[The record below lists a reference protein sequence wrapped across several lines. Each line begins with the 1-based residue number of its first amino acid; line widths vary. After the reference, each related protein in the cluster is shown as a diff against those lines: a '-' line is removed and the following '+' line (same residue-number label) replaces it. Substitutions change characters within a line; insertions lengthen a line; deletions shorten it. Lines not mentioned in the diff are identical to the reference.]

1 MEGQAGSPLNGLEGS
16 QALQQE
22 GPPSEAVVFLDTAY
36 TPGQQARP
44 DMSNG
49 KTVEAL
55 VDTGAA
61 ISSIDEELANVLNLP
76 YTGSIRIGGVSGAEV
91 RDLRLVQVYLPAF
104 EKVCYE
110 ALAAVKLT
118 EGGQRHEVLL
128 GREFLKGYRMIYDG
142 RSGVVVFEDQ
152 SSPW

>member
-1 MEGQAGSPLNGLEGS
+1 MEGQAGSPLNGQEGS

-22 GPPSEAVVFLDTAY
+22 GPPSEVVVFLDTAY

-76 YTGSIRIGGVSGAEV
+76 YTGSITISGVSGAEV
-91 RDLRLVQVYLPAF
+91 RDLRLVPDLPARF
-104 EKVCYE
+104 
-110 ALAAVKLT
+110 
-118 EGGQRHEVLL
+118 
-128 GREFLKGYRMIYDG
+128 
-142 RSGVVVFEDQ
+142 
-152 SSPW
+152 

>member
-1 MEGQAGSPLNGLEGS
+1 M
-16 QALQQE
+16 QQE
-22 GPPSEAVVFLDTAY
+22 GPTSEAVVFLDTAY
-36 TPGQQARP
+36 TTGQLARP
-44 DMSNG
+44 AMSNG

-76 YTGSIRIGGVSGAEV
+76 YTGSITISGVSGAEV
-91 RDLRLVQVYLPAF
+91 RDLRLVQIYLPAF

-128 GREFLKGYRMIYDG
+128 GREFLTNYRMTYDG
-142 RSGVVVFEDQ
+142 RIGVVVFEDQ